1 MKETDLAF
9 FRSFKNRI
17 LKEINVM
24 QLCRVVTVKGARADV
39 QPMALKSDGGK
50 RALILN
56 ALITKHCQSDI
67 SQERL

>member
-1 MKETDLAF
+1 M
-9 FRSFKNRI
+9 SS
-17 LKEINVM
+17 
-24 QLCRVVTVKGARADV
+24 CHCKGARADV

-67 SQERL
+67 SQGAVVVVVFVIVT